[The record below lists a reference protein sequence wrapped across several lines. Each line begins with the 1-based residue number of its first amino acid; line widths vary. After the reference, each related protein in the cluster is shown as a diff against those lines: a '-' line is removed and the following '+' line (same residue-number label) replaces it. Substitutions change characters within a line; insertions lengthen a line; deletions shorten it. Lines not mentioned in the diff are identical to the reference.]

1 MAKKKIAK
9 TNAIRLLDLQKVP
22 YQTITYE
29 TAGAIDGVSVAQKIG
44 HPANHVYKTLVTTAG
59 TQKFYVFVIP
69 VEAELDLKAAA
80 RAAGEK
86 KVDMLH
92 LKDLLAVTGYVRG
105 GCSPIGMKKL
115 FPTFIDESAKELDY
129 IIVSGGKIGLQIQ
142 LVPNDLANVVNAT
155 FVPVTKP

>member
-80 RAAGEK
+80 RVAGEK
-86 KVDMLH
+86 KVEMLP
-92 LKDLLAVTGYVRG
+92 LKDLLATTGYIRG

-115 FPTFIDESAKELDY
+115 FPTFIEHSAKELDY

-142 LVPNDLANVVNAT
+142 LAPNDLANVVNAT

>member
-9 TNAIRLLDLQKVP
+9 TNAIRLLDLQKVL

>member
-9 TNAIRLLDLQKVP
+9 TNAIRLLDLQKVS

-80 RAAGEK
+80 RVAGGK
-86 KVDMLH
+86 KVEMLP
-92 LKDLLAVTGYVRG
+92 LKDLLATTGYIRG

-115 FPTFIDESAKELDY
+115 FPTFIEHSAKELDY

-142 LVPNDLANVVNAT
+142 LAPNDLANVVNAT